1 MSVWLWAAFLGRGR
15 WMLVVGVAVLAVGV
29 VAVAMASPDAQG
41 RRSRSYRGGWDDQ
54 GRGYR
59 FNINTSPEG
68 IPVTSCGQVEAT
80 VRSGE
85 LARDA
90 EVQNIPPSPQ
100 GLQVSGAKNGPV
112 YVTGSDRS
120 DYQVTLCKFTAGDTA
135 DEARA
140 RLADLSLLLENGRVT
155 VNGPGGN
162 AYVAYVIV
170 ETPREAK
177 LNIDVT
183 NGPLDLRSV
192 SGTIVA
198 RTLNGPLAVQG
209 VSGEVDVQAKNGPV
223 SLSEGAGHMRVR
235 SENGPLT
242 VRLSGTDWQGAGL
255 DAHAQ
260 NGPLSLRL
268 PENYRSGVR
277 VDISSN
283 SPFQCDYSA
292 CRDARRDWD
301 DRLRTLRFGSEGTPV
316 VRISAMNGPV
326 SIGTGQ
332 D

>member
-1 MSVWLWAAFLGRGR
+1 
-15 WMLVVGVAVLAVGV
+15 VAVLAGGV
-29 VAVAMASPDAQG
+29 VAVTLAAPDAQG
-41 RRSRSYRGGWDDQ
+41 RRSRARAGGWDVQ
-54 GRGYR
+54 GRGYS
-59 FNINTSPEG
+59 FNINTSPDG
-68 IPVTSCGQVEAT
+68 IPVTSCSQVDAT
-80 VRSGE
+80 VRNGE
-85 LARDA
+85 LARDE
-90 EVQNIPPSPQ
+90 EVRNIPASPS

-140 RLADLSLLLENGRVT
+140 RLADLSFSLENGRVT

-177 LNIDVT
+177 LSVDVT

-209 VSGEVDVQAKNGPV
+209 VSGEVDVQATNGPV

-235 SENGPLT
+235 SQNGPLT
-242 VRLSGTDWQGAGL
+242 VKLSGTDWQGAGL
-255 DAHAQ
+255 DAYAQ
-260 NGPLSLRL
+260 NGPLSLSL
-268 PENYRSGVR
+268 PENYRSGVL

-283 SPFQCDYSA
+283 SPFHCDYSA
-292 CRDARRDWD
+292 CREARRDWD
-301 DRLRTLRFGSEGTPV
+301 DRSRTLRFGSAGTPV
-316 VRISAMNGPV
+316 VHVSAMNGPV
-326 SIGTGQ
+326 SIGSSK
-332 D
+332 DEN